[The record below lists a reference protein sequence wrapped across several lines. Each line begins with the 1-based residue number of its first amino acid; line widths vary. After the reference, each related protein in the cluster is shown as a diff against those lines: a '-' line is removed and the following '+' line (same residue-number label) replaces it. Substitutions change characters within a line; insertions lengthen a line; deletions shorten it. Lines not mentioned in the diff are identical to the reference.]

1 MLNKQ
6 LAKAKINLC
15 LHVTGQNMEG
25 YHLLDSLVAFA
36 NYGDELVFH
45 DNEKIE
51 IVSEGKFGKD
61 LSNIKIQK
69 NIIFKTLKSLNLS
82 SGVKIKLQKNL
93 PVSAGIGGGSADA
106 AATLR
111 GIFQQKNIPFPPD
124 DGLALGADV
133 PVCIKSTTQ
142 RMQGIGEKL
151 TDVKVFPKL
160 AAVLVNS
167 GDKVSTSVIFKL
179 LKNKINQDIGNL
191 PNKKMTFTQTVHY
204 LSELRNDLELP
215 AFELIPNIK
224 NVITLLNNSGSSL
237 SRMSGSGATCFGLF
251 ADFELAKSA
260 ANNIST
266 DNPNWWVQPVILG

>member
-61 LSNIKIQK
+61 LSNIKVQK

-111 GIFQQKNIPFPPD
+111 GILQQKNIPFPPD

-179 LKNKINQDIGNL
+179 LKNKVNQDIGNL

>member
-111 GIFQQKNIPFPPD
+111 GIFQQRNIPFPPD

-167 GDKVSTSVIFKL
+167 GDKVSTPVIFKL
-179 LKNKINQDIGNL
+179 LKNKDNQDIGNL

>member
-6 LAKAKINLC
+6 IAKAKINLC

-36 NYGDELVFH
+36 DYGDELVFH

-51 IVSEGKFGKD
+51 IVFEGRFGKD

-69 NIIFKTLKSLNLS
+69 NIIFKALKSLNLS
-82 SGVKIKLQKNL
+82 PGVKIKLQKNL
-93 PVSAGIGGGSADA
+93 PLSAGIGGGSADA

-111 GIFQQKNIPFPPD
+111 GIFKQRNIPLPS
-124 DGLALGADV
+124 DGGLPLGADV

-151 TDVKVFPKL
+151 TDVKIFPEL

-167 GDKVSTSVIFKL
+167 GDKVSTPMIFKH
-179 LKNKINQDIGNL
+179 LKNKDNQGIGNL
-191 PNKKMTFTQTVHY
+191 PNKKMTFIETVHY

-215 AFELIPNIK
+215 AFELIPNIRD
-224 NVITLLNNSGSSL
+224 VITLLNNSGANL

-260 ANNIST
+260 ANNISI
-266 DNPNWWVQPVILG
+266 DNPNWWVQPVMLG

>member
-6 LAKAKINLC
+6 VAKAKINLC

-133 PVCIKSTTQ
+133 PICIKSTTQ

-179 LKNKINQDIGNL
+179 LKNKVNQDIGNL

>member
-6 LAKAKINLC
+6 VAKAKINLC

-69 NIIFKTLKSLNLS
+69 NIIFKALKSLNLS

-167 GDKVSTSVIFKL
+167 GDKVSTPVIFKL
-179 LKNKINQDIGNL
+179 LKNKDNQDIGNL

>member
-6 LAKAKINLC
+6 VAKAKINLC

-111 GIFQQKNIPFPPD
+111 GILQQKNIPFPPD

-167 GDKVSTSVIFKL
+167 GDKVSTPVIFKL
-179 LKNKINQDIGNL
+179 LKNKDNQDIGNL

>member
-167 GDKVSTSVIFKL
+167 GDKVSTSEIFKL
-179 LKNKINQDIGNL
+179 LKNKVNQDIGNL

>member
-1 MLNKQ
+1 VLNKQ

-111 GIFQQKNIPFPPD
+111 GILQQKNIPFPPD

-179 LKNKINQDIGNL
+179 LKNKVNQDIGNL

>member
-111 GIFQQKNIPFPPD
+111 GILKQKNIPFPPD
-124 DGLALGADV
+124 DG
-133 PVCIKSTTQ
+133 
-142 RMQGIGEKL
+142 
-151 TDVKVFPKL
+151 
-160 AAVLVNS
+160 
-167 GDKVSTSVIFKL
+167 
-179 LKNKINQDIGNL
+179 
-191 PNKKMTFTQTVHY
+191 
-204 LSELRNDLELP
+204 
-215 AFELIPNIK
+215 
-224 NVITLLNNSGSSL
+224 
-237 SRMSGSGATCFGLF
+237 
-251 ADFELAKSA
+251 
-260 ANNIST
+260 
-266 DNPNWWVQPVILG
+266 

>member
-61 LSNIKIQK
+61 LSNIKIQE
-69 NIIFKTLKSLNLS
+69 NIIFKALKSLNLS

-179 LKNKINQDIGNL
+179 LKNKVNQDIGNL

>member
-6 LAKAKINLC
+6 VAKAKINLC

-167 GDKVSTSVIFKL
+167 GDKVSTPVIFKL
-179 LKNKINQDIGNL
+179 LKNKDNQDIGNL

>member
-6 LAKAKINLC
+6 VAKAKINLC

-179 LKNKINQDIGNL
+179 LKNKVNQNIGNL

>member
-1 MLNKQ
+1 VLNKQ

-151 TDVKVFPKL
+151 TDVKVFPRL

-179 LKNKINQDIGNL
+179 LKNKVNQDIGNL

>member
-151 TDVKVFPKL
+151 TDVRVFPKL

-179 LKNKINQDIGNL
+179 LKNKVNQDIGNL

>member
-1 MLNKQ
+1 VLNKQ

-179 LKNKINQDIGNL
+179 LKNKDNQDIGNL

>member
-179 LKNKINQDIGNL
+179 LKNKVNQDIGNL

-266 DNPNWWVQPVILG
+266 DNPNWWVQPVTLG

>member
-6 LAKAKINLC
+6 VAKAKINLC

-36 NYGDELVFH
+36 NYGDELVFQ

-179 LKNKINQDIGNL
+179 LKNKDNQDIGNL

>member
-1 MLNKQ
+1 VLNKQ

-82 SGVKIKLQKNL
+82 SGVKIKLQKSL

-151 TDVKVFPKL
+151 TDVKVFPRL

-179 LKNKINQDIGNL
+179 LKNKVNQDIGNL

-260 ANNIST
+260 ANKIST

>member
-111 GIFQQKNIPFPPD
+111 GILQQKNIPFPPD

-179 LKNKINQDIGNL
+179 LRNKVNQDIGNL

>member
-1 MLNKQ
+1 VLNKQ

-15 LHVTGQNMEG
+15 LHVTGQNTEG

-61 LSNIKIQK
+61 LSNLKIQK

-179 LKNKINQDIGNL
+179 LKNKVNQDIGNL

>member
-82 SGVKIKLQKNL
+82 SGVKIKLQK
-93 PVSAGIGGGSADA
+93 
-106 AATLR
+106 
-111 GIFQQKNIPFPPD
+111 
-124 DGLALGADV
+124 
-133 PVCIKSTTQ
+133 
-142 RMQGIGEKL
+142 
-151 TDVKVFPKL
+151 
-160 AAVLVNS
+160 
-167 GDKVSTSVIFKL
+167 
-179 LKNKINQDIGNL
+179 
-191 PNKKMTFTQTVHY
+191 TFV
-204 LSELRNDLELP
+204 
-215 AFELIPNIK
+215 
-224 NVITLLNNSGSSL
+224 V
-237 SRMSGSGATCFGLF
+237 
-251 ADFELAKSA
+251 
-260 ANNIST
+260 
-266 DNPNWWVQPVILG
+266 

>member
-6 LAKAKINLC
+6 VAKAKINLC

-179 LKNKINQDIGNL
+179 LKNKVNQDIGNL

>member
-1 MLNKQ
+1 
-6 LAKAKINLC
+6 
-15 LHVTGQNMEG
+15 
-25 YHLLDSLVAFA
+25 
-36 NYGDELVFH
+36 
-45 DNEKIE
+45 
-51 IVSEGKFGKD
+51 
-61 LSNIKIQK
+61 
-69 NIIFKTLKSLNLS
+69 
-82 SGVKIKLQKNL
+82 
-93 PVSAGIGGGSADA
+93 
-106 AATLR
+106 
-111 GIFQQKNIPFPPD
+111 
-124 DGLALGADV
+124 
-133 PVCIKSTTQ
+133 
-142 RMQGIGEKL
+142 MQGIGEKL

-179 LKNKINQDIGNL
+179 LKNKVNQDIGNL

>member
-69 NIIFKTLKSLNLS
+69 NIIFKALKSLNLS

-111 GIFQQKNIPFPPD
+111 GILQQKNIPFPPD

-167 GDKVSTSVIFKL
+167 GDKVSTPVIFKL
-179 LKNKINQDIGNL
+179 LKNKDNQDIGNL

-251 ADFELAKSA
+251 VDFEQAKSA

>member
-160 AAVLVNS
+160 DAVLVNS

-179 LKNKINQDIGNL
+179 LKNKVNQDIGNL

>member
-1 MLNKQ
+1 VLNKQ

-179 LKNKINQDIGNL
+179 LKNKVNQDIGNL